1 MKKSSKMLAK
11 NQKKC
16 VSLQRAIKKKH
27 TITNLSL
34 TIKNFTTMATKATN
48 NVMDTIFANL
58 AKSGINLSLENSH
71 RSVFKKELI
80 EGLTD
85 TQAKVFRRKIRKMII
100 AFAETLCNAPTDAKA
115 KAQFNEL
122 YKQVY
127 AVNDY
132 TLQSIC
138 SENMKEVNKKIL
150 QKALEIAKK

>member
-1 MKKSSKMLAK
+1 M
-11 NQKKC
+11 
-16 VSLQRAIKKKH
+16 
-27 TITNLSL
+27 T
-34 TIKNFTTMATKATN
+34 TKATN
-48 NVMDTIFANL
+48 NAIENIFANL

-80 EGLTD
+80 NGMTD
-85 TQAKVFRRKIRKMII
+85 AQAKVFRRKIRKMMLS
-100 AFAETLCNAPTDAKA
+100 FAETLVNAPTDVTAK
-115 KAQFNEL
+115 KQFNEL

>member
-1 MKKSSKMLAK
+1 MTTKSNA
-11 NQKKC
+11 
-16 VSLQRAIKKKH
+16 
-27 TITNLSL
+27 
-34 TIKNFTTMATKATN
+34 

-85 TQAKVFRRKIRKMII
+85 SQAKVFRRKIRKMMLS
-100 AFAETLCNAPTDAKA
+100 FAETLVNAPNDAKA
-115 KAQFNEL
+115 KNQFNEL
-122 YKQVY
+122 YQQVY

>member
-1 MKKSSKMLAK
+1 
-11 NQKKC
+11 
-16 VSLQRAIKKKH
+16 
-27 TITNLSL
+27 
-34 TIKNFTTMATKATN
+34 MATKATN
-48 NVMDTIFANL
+48 NGTNNVNVMDTIFANL

-80 EGLTD
+80 NGMTD
-85 TQAKVFRRKIRKMII
+85 TQAKVFRRKIRKMILS
-100 AFAETLCNAPTDAKA
+100 FAETLCNAPTDAKA
-115 KAQFNEL
+115 KQQFNEL

-138 SENMKEVNKKIL
+138 SENMKDVNKKIL

>member
-1 MKKSSKMLAK
+1 MLAK

>member
-1 MKKSSKMLAK
+1 
-11 NQKKC
+11 
-16 VSLQRAIKKKH
+16 
-27 TITNLSL
+27 
-34 TIKNFTTMATKATN
+34 MATKATN
-48 NVMDTIFANL
+48 NVNNVKSNAIESIFSNL

-80 EGLTD
+80 NDLTD
-85 TQAKVFRRKIRKMII
+85 TQAKVFRRKIRKMIL

-115 KAQFNEL
+115 KQQFNEL

-150 QKALEIAKK
+150 KKALEIAAK

>member
-1 MKKSSKMLAK
+1 
-11 NQKKC
+11 
-16 VSLQRAIKKKH
+16 
-27 TITNLSL
+27 
-34 TIKNFTTMATKATN
+34 MATTKN
-48 NVMDTIFANL
+48 NVKNNVNANNVNNVKSNAIESIFANL

-80 EGLTD
+80 EGMTD
-85 TQAKVFRRKIRKMII
+85 NQAKVFRRKIRKMIL

-115 KAQFNEL
+115 KQQFNEL

-132 TLQSIC
+132 SLQSIC

-150 QKALEIAKK
+150 QKALDIAKK

>member
-1 MKKSSKMLAK
+1 MTTTTKSNNNGTK
-11 NQKKC
+11 N
-16 VSLQRAIKKKH
+16 V
-27 TITNLSL
+27 
-34 TIKNFTTMATKATN
+34 N

-80 EGLTD
+80 DGMTEI
-85 TQAKVFRRKIRKMII
+85 QAKIFRRKIRKMII
-100 AFAETLCNAPTDAKA
+100 SFAETLVNAPTDAKA
-115 KAQFNEL
+115 KQQFNEL

-138 SENMKEVNKKIL
+138 SENMKEINKKIL
-150 QKALEIAKK
+150 QKALKIAKQ

>member
-1 MKKSSKMLAK
+1 MTTKTTNNVTNKS
-11 NQKKC
+11 
-16 VSLQRAIKKKH
+16 
-27 TITNLSL
+27 
-34 TIKNFTTMATKATN
+34 

-80 EGLTD
+80 NGMTD
-85 TQAKVFRRKIRKMII
+85 TQTKVFRRKIRKMILS
-100 AFAETLCNAPTDAKA
+100 FAETLCNAPTNAKA

-138 SENMKEVNKKIL
+138 SENMKDINKKIL

>member
-1 MKKSSKMLAK
+1 M
-11 NQKKC
+11 
-16 VSLQRAIKKKH
+16 QRANEKKH

-34 TIKNFTTMATKATN
+34 TIKKFTIMVTKATN

-58 AKSGINLSLENSH
+58 AKSGINLTLENSH

-80 EGLTD
+80 NGMTEA
-85 TQAKVFRRKIRKMII
+85 QAKIFRRKIRKMMI
-100 AFAETLCNAPTDAKA
+100 AFAETLVNAPTDTKA
-115 KAQFNEL
+115 KQQFNEL

-132 TLQSIC
+132 TLQSVC

-150 QKALEIAKK
+150 QKALDIAKK